1 MSATDPAAVDAA
13 GSAPLAVRCATP
25 ADAAALEALVNSAY
39 RGDSS
44 RAGWTTEADLLGG
57 QRVDVDGLRALIARG
72 AADGGAVVLVHEDA
86 AGLAACVELEPRGE
100 GCYLG
105 MLTIRPTSQA
115 GGLGRR
121 LLAAAEGFAVERFGT
136 REMQMTVIVQR
147 TELLA
152 WYERR
157 GYRRT
162 GERRPFPYGDP
173 RFGLPKRPDLEFE
186 VLSKRLL

>member
-1 MSATDPAAVDAA
+1 VAQQMTANVRDA
-13 GSAPLAVRCATP
+13 GDAPLAVRCATATDAP
-25 ADAAALEALVNSAY
+25 ALAALVNSAY

-57 QRVDVDGLRALIARG
+57 QRVDVEGLQALIARG
-72 AADGGAVVLVHEDA
+72 AVDGGAVVLVHEDA
-86 AGLAACVELEPRGE
+86 AGIAACVELEPRGR

-105 MLTIRPTSQA
+105 MLTVRPMAQA

-121 LLAAAEGFAVERFGT
+121 LLAAAERYAVGHFGT
-136 REMQMTVIVQR
+136 REMRMNVISQR

-157 GYRRT
+157 GYQRT
-162 GERRPFPYGDP
+162 GERLPFPYDDP
-173 RFGLPKRPDLEFE
+173 RFGLPNRPDLEFV
-186 VLSKRLL
+186 VLTKALL